1 MWTSETVLVFLYQG
15 SAGSFPRRQRV
26 SISVCLSHVT
36 RADLHGR
43 KTTTTDISFKMSAHK
58 IQSGVTDH
66 SLTTH
71 THSSGVNHLP
81 RIFFIFVLP
90 TGKSHHS
97 QKKLWITGSVDCH
110 KPTKYK
116 HNKDMQSAVNE
127 HRSSALCTMFF
138 IATNAFGIIHKLNI
152 CASKR
157 HCIRNLLLLNKQ
169 HFTFFALSGTESL
182 FSYYHYYYLVM
193 ILIKGIIWSWSA
205 D

>member
-36 RADLHGR
+36 RADLHSR

-71 THSSGVNHLP
+71 RHRSGVNHLP

-90 TGKSHHS
+90 TGTSHHS

-138 IATNAFGIIHKLNI
+138 IATNAFGIIHKLDV
-152 CASKR
+152 CASK
-157 HCIRNLLLLNKQ
+157 
-169 HFTFFALSGTESL
+169 GTVL
-182 FSYYHYYYLVM
+182 
-193 ILIKGIIWSWSA
+193 GIYCF
-205 D
+205 

>member
-1 MWTSETVLVFLYQG
+1 MTLQAFLRCEPQRQFWFSCIKG

-66 SLTTH
+66 SLTTHTH

-138 IATNAFGIIHKLNI
+138 IATNAFGIIHKLDV
-152 CASKR
+152 CASK
-157 HCIRNLLLLNKQ
+157 
-169 HFTFFALSGTESL
+169 GTVL
-182 FSYYHYYYLVM
+182 
-193 ILIKGIIWSWSA
+193 GIYCF
-205 D
+205 